1 MLRLRSWMFVPGH
14 SDKMMTKA
22 LGLDLDVAMFDL
34 EDGVVPA
41 LKGEARGI
49 VATRLASAASARL
62 PVRYVRINGLASGEI
77 EADLEVV
84 VVAGLQGIV
93 LPKVETTEEVSEV
106 AAILDRLED
115 ARGLARGAV
124 RMMLALESAR
134 GLLAAPELAC
144 AGARV
149 SGLMFGAEDY
159 SRDLGLPTVRTGTAR
174 DFTYARSVIVNAA
187 AAARVMSVD
196 GVWPDLGDGDGLRRD
211 AVLGR
216 DLGFTGKSMIHPGQI
231 APINEVFSP
240 TANEVDYARR
250 LITDFEQ
257 AVSEGRGS
265 ISFGGQL
272 VDRPIYE
279 RARATV
285 RLADR
290 TAGTGGA

>member
-1 MLRLRSWMFVPGH
+1 
-14 SDKMMTKA
+14 
-22 LGLDLDVAMFDL
+22 
-34 EDGVVPA
+34 
-41 LKGEARGI
+41 
-49 VATRLASAASARL
+49 
-62 PVRYVRINGLASGEI
+62 
-77 EADLEVV
+77 
-84 VVAGLQGIV
+84 
-93 LPKVETTEEVSEV
+93 
-106 AAILDRLED
+106 
-115 ARGLARGAV
+115 
-124 RMMLALESAR
+124 
-134 GLLAAPELAC
+134 
-144 AGARV
+144 
-149 SGLMFGAEDY
+149 
-159 SRDLGLPTVRTGTAR
+159 
-174 DFTYARSVIVNAA
+174 
-187 AAARVMSVD
+187 MSVD